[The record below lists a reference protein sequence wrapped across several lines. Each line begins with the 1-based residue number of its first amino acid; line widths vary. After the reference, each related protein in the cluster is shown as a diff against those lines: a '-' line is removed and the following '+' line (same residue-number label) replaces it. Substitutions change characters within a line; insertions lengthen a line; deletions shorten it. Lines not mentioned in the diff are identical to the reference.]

1 MSYSYL
7 NTVFPNFE
15 YKMNPNLRLFNSLD
29 NSNNETVS
37 PAKETVSKVIEQE
50 KQEFKFEP
58 ANNILL
64 EKPIVKILSKETKEM
79 VEEKIPDEKNNLNVY
94 NKPLTI
100 IENLKDV
107 NKNDD
112 DGIDNCM
119 KSLNHMYTCKLC
131 KEKFSNV
138 MKMENKS
145 LHNQDNYDELW
156 EIITYIIFSVFI
168 LFLVD
173 KLHK

>member
-29 NSNNETVS
+29 NAVDNVV
-37 PAKETVSKVIEQE
+37 PKKETAIVNQI
-50 KQEFKFEP
+50 EP
-58 ANNILL
+58 ANTIQL
-64 EKPIVKILSKETKEM
+64 EKPVIKVLARELIQ
-79 VEEKIPDEKNNLNVY
+79 EKMPEEKNNLKVY
-94 NKPLTI
+94 NDPLTI

-107 NKNDD
+107 NKNDND
-112 DGIDNCM
+112 DCIKNM
-119 KSLNHMYTCKLC
+119 NHVYTCKLC
-131 KEKFSNV
+131 KEKFSNIL
-138 MKMENKS
+138 KMENKS

-156 EIITYIIFSVFI
+156 EIITFIIFSIFI
-168 LFLVD
+168 LFLID

>member
-29 NSNNETVS
+29 NSVEDTLLK
-37 PAKETVSKVIEQE
+37 KETVNQK
-50 KQEFKFEP
+50 KQEFQFEP
-58 ANNILL
+58 VNTYV
-64 EKPIVKILSKETKEM
+64 EKPIVKILSKNLT
-79 VEEKIPDEKNNLNVY
+79 EEVIPEEKNNLNVY

-100 IENLKDV
+100 IENLQDV
-107 NKNDD
+107 DNNSQDDCIKN
-112 DGIDNCM
+112 M
-119 KSLNHMYTCKLC
+119 NHLYTCKLC
-131 KEKFSNV
+131 KEKFSNI
-138 MKMENKS
+138 MKMENKT

-168 LFLVD
+168 LFLID